1 MLSGRSTQTGP
12 ELMYEWIK
20 VLHILAVISWMAG
33 LLYLPRLMV
42 YHSSSTAGGEL
53 SETLKVMERRLL
65 KAIMNPAMI
74 VSWIAGLWL
83 AYESGWL
90 SEWPLWFVVK
100 VACLIVM
107 TVFHMWLGKQVRL
120 FRDDE
125 NTRGHVTFRVANELP
140 TLLMVVIVISVVV
153 KPWY

>member
-1 MLSGRSTQTGP
+1 
-12 ELMYEWIK
+12 MYEWIK
-20 VLHILAVISWMAG
+20 ALHILAVISWMAG

-42 YHSSSTAGGEL
+42 YHCGASSGGEL

-74 VSWIAGLWL
+74 VSWLAGLWL
-83 AYESGWL
+83 AYEAGWL
-90 SEWPLWFVVK
+90 SDWPWWFIGKVVCL
-100 VACLIVM
+100 VAM

-120 FRDDE
+120 FRDDQ
-125 NTRGHVTFRVANELP
+125 NTRGHVAFRVANEFP
-140 TLLMVVIVISVVV
+140 TLLMVVIVILVVV

>member
-1 MLSGRSTQTGP
+1 
-12 ELMYEWIK
+12 MYDWIK
-20 VLHILAVISWMAG
+20 ALHILAVISWMAG

-42 YHSSSTAGGEL
+42 YHTGANAGGEF

-83 AYESGWL
+83 AYKAGLFSD
-90 SEWPLWFVVK
+90 WPWWFVIKLV
-100 VACLIVM
+100 CLLVM

-120 FRDDE
+120 FRDDL
-125 NTRGHVTFRVANELP
+125 NDRGHMAFRVANEFP
-140 TLLMVVIVISVVV
+140 TVLMVVIVIMVIV